1 MNVKK
6 NVNMC
11 PLSVSMERYIQCKL
25 VESKYIMHITVVK
38 IILSLACIF
47 SGNKLQMY
55 MLFLLIT
62 DIKIRKS

>member
-25 VESKYIMHITVVK
+25 VESKYIMRITVVK
-38 IILSLACIF
+38 IILLLACIF

-55 MLFLLIT
+55 MLFFI
-62 DIKIRKS
+62 DHRY

>member
-25 VESKYIMHITVVK
+25 VESKYIMRITVVK
-38 IILSLACIF
+38 IILLLACIF

>member
-38 IILSLACIF
+38 IILLLACIF